1 MFRGDDSQCKESW
14 LVFLQFCAFY
24 TGTWGYYKLPG
35 SGTAMN
41 TLHHIY
47 SRCHVEG
54 AHPLHSHFISV
65 LLNLLMS
72 TDISGRYPN
81 IKNIIKHDKN
91 HDKSSCSAPWSCT
104 VTAGKAGL
112 RDRAEEQLFKKTQ
125 KTPPVFLDK
134 HCLISR
140 HCWFYLLPNYFHLSG
155 HGSAAPAASWFN
167 GKGGAPHTHTVQL
180 IGQKT

>member
-1 MFRGDDSQCKESW
+1 M
-14 LVFLQFCAFY
+14 
-24 TGTWGYYKLPG
+24 
-35 SGTAMN
+35 TASVRQAD
-41 TLHHIY
+41 LY
-47 SRCHVEG
+47 SCSFVLFMLELEAIINYLGVGQPWTPYITFIPG

-72 TDISGRYPN
+72 ADISGRYPN
-81 IKNIIKHDKN
+81 IKNILKHDKN
-91 HDKSSCSAPWSCT
+91 HDKSNCSAPWSCT

-112 RDRAEEQLFKKTQ
+112 RDRAEEQLFK

-155 HGSAAPAASWFN
+155 HGSAAPAASCLN